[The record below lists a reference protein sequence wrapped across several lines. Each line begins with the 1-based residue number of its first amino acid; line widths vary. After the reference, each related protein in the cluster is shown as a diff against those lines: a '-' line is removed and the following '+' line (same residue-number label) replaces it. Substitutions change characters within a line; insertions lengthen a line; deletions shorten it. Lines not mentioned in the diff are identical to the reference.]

1 MIIVDAIIMMIL
13 VLISGFFSSSETALT
28 SISPHRVRMMKDEG
42 LKYATTLEKV
52 LNKKEKML
60 SVILIC
66 NNLVNIGASALM
78 TIFVQNTFGNWAVG
92 IGTGVLTLLVLIFGE
107 VTPKTIATYKAEQLS
122 LIVCPV
128 IYVLMIIFTP
138 AAAAVN
144 FISGLL
150 LRLFGI
156 YKDQN
161 QDTYTENE
169 IRSIVEVS
177 SEDGMIDNDE
187 KDFINNVFDFNDT
200 PVKEVMV
207 PRINITTVNE
217 NSEFDE
223 IERICSEYKFSRIP
237 VYDENNDGFVGVLN
251 IKDFLFIDND
261 EKKTFSVKKYMRP
274 LLYTYEQKKLSE
286 LFVEMNRAKTSMM
299 AVMDEYGF
307 TVGIVTMTDLV
318 EEIVGDIKDEYDSDE
333 DEYFTQTGSHSY
345 EIPGFMSLSDVND
358 KLGLDLESEDY
369 ESVGGLLMEK
379 LDRMPEE
386 GDVIRVKD
394 ATLTAVKVEG
404 ARIEKVRI
412 SKLKSD
418 KLKSPSVSASA
429 SELHTVTHL

>member
-1 MIIVDAIIMMIL
+1 
-13 VLISGFFSSSETALT
+13 
-28 SISPHRVRMMKDEG
+28 
-42 LKYATTLEKV
+42 
-52 LNKKEKML
+52 
-60 SVILIC
+60 
-66 NNLVNIGASALM
+66 
-78 TIFVQNTFGNWAVG
+78 
-92 IGTGVLTLLVLIFGE
+92 
-107 VTPKTIATYKAEQLS
+107 
-122 LIVCPV
+122 
-128 IYVLMIIFTP
+128 
-138 AAAAVN
+138 
-144 FISGLL
+144 
-150 LRLFGI
+150 
-156 YKDQN
+156 
-161 QDTYTENE
+161 
-169 IRSIVEVS
+169 
-177 SEDGMIDNDE
+177 
-187 KDFINNVFDFNDT
+187 
-200 PVKEVMV
+200 
-207 PRINITTVNE
+207 
-217 NSEFDE
+217 
-223 IERICSEYKFSRIP
+223 
-237 VYDENNDGFVGVLN
+237 
-251 IKDFLFIDND
+251 
-261 EKKTFSVKKYMRP
+261 
-274 LLYTYEQKKLSE
+274 
-286 LFVEMNRAKTSMM
+286 MM

-318 EEIVGDIKDEYDSDE
+318 EEIVGDIKDEYYDDE